1 MYRPNGVIW
10 TPKKSGLGHP
20 GPLCGPPQRPVPL
33 LLLLPYLG
41 YGAAQGWRPSQQLS
55 LGDVDAADALFFLR
69 FLAKKSIFR
78 VFRPKNAPKQP
89 KMVKKGVKRV
99 KNRSKVIQTF
109 IKSHTN
115 T

>member
-20 GPLCGPPQRPVPL
+20 GPLCGPPQRPVP